1 MARYQWKDDGPTPKV
16 DAQVFGE
23 TVEKIAGDLVSA
35 KPEDIVQAARN
46 EKSPI
51 HAMFEW
57 RDDKAAELYRRVQA
71 RSFVGALQI
80 VRVEFSEGP
89 TVSNRAFFFVNTG
102 ERTGYV
108 DHSRIL
114 GDHDL
119 KKQVL
124 DSARQELE
132 SFIRKFGSVMALGN
146 HIKLLQEI
154 LDEMRESAD
163 AVVFNATRRPER
175 AQKTKTVDESKAI
188 TPA

>member
-1 MARYQWKDDGPTPKV
+1 MAKYQWRDDGPTPKI

-35 KPEDIVQAARN
+35 KPDDIVEAARPK
-46 EKSPI
+46 KSPI
-51 HAMFEW
+51 HDMFEW
-57 RDDKAAELYRRVQA
+57 RDDKAAELYRRQQA
-71 RSFVGALQI
+71 RHFVGALQI
-80 VRVEFSEGP
+80 VRVEFSDGP
-89 TVSNRAFFFVNTG
+89 TVSNRAFFSVNTG

-108 DHSRIL
+108 GHGRIL

-124 DSARQELE
+124 ESARQELE

-146 HIKLLQEI
+146 QVKRLQEI

-163 AVVFNATRRPER
+163 AVVFDATRRPAR
-175 AQKTKTVDESKAI
+175 PKDKVTDDSKTT
-188 TPA
+188 TPSA